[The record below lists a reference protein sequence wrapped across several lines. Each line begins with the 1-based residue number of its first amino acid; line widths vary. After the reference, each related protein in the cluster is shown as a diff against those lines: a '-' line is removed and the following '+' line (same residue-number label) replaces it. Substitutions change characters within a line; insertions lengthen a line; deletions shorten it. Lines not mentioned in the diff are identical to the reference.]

1 MVDLF
6 DAVVTDYQN
15 NGRPLLRSLATLQD
29 RLIPLKAAFG
39 INRAIDVGCL
49 EVPALARRGP

>member
-15 NGRPLLRSLATLQD
+15 NGRRSSAPWQ
-29 RLIPLKAAFG
+29 RFRIA
-39 INRAIDVGCL
+39 
-49 EVPALARRGP
+49 